1 MGRFINADALVST
14 GQGVLG
20 NNMFAYCGNNPVLFA
35 DPAGFIPSK
44 NIYPVCIGESLPSPG
59 FIGTTDNDDKSDAL
73 LQEIMNGLNSYDIDW
88 YPFCGQKV
96 HVSVTADGVY
106 KNDPNYALDWGLFGV
121 GLAVTF
127 IPGKIPFAIGL
138 GLSMYGGVEIAAEMV
153 DPLPNREYYQYSV
166 KMTWTT
172 AESHCGVLIHT
183 IHCIEQIYI
192 WNDTSKN
199 NAYWHLHSQSY
210 TSKSTTIY

>member
-1 MGRFINADALVST
+1 MKTLCKCIAISFIFFVGTVSVIHVDRQSAMQYRRT
-14 GQGVLG
+14 
-20 NNMFAYCGNNPVLFA
+20 P
-35 DPAGFIPSK
+35 
-44 NIYPVCIGESLPSPG
+44 
-59 FIGTTDNDDKSDAL
+59 
-73 LQEIMNGLNSYDIDW
+73 EIMKS
-88 YPFCGQKV
+88 
-96 HVSVTADGVY
+96 
-106 KNDPNYALDWGLFGV
+106 
-121 GLAVTF
+121 
-127 IPGKIPFAIGL
+127 
-138 GLSMYGGVEIAAEMV
+138 VEIAVEMV
-153 DPLPNREYYQYSV
+153 YPLPNREYYQYSV